1 MATWTPRVG
10 STVPACLRWATA
22 RARCCLLYRQVGD
35 CQGQAGCQAGLA
47 RVEAVW
53 SHGVAEGRAQLTV
66 FYTPREE
73 GGQAATEVVFLV
85 RGRKHGLGMV
95 YIDPQRRYLAIVTRY
110 TLDIHRALHAAHC
123 ALHAAHCTRWGL
135 GERVGPTW
143 DLSMGH
149 GLDMSNF
156 FKPLDFHKVEH
167 SPTEQV

>member
-1 MATWTPRVG
+1 MATWTPRAG
-10 STVPACLRWATA
+10 SMVPACWRWETA
-22 RARCCLLYRQVGD
+22 RAMQNVLYCIVLYYQVGD
-35 CQGQAGCQAGLA
+35 CQGQAGCQTGLA

-123 ALHAAHCTRWGL
+123 TLHTAPGGGWARGL
-135 GERVGPTW
+135 GPPGT
-143 DLSMGH
+143 
-149 GLDMSNF
+149 
-156 FKPLDFHKVEH
+156 
-167 SPTEQV
+167 